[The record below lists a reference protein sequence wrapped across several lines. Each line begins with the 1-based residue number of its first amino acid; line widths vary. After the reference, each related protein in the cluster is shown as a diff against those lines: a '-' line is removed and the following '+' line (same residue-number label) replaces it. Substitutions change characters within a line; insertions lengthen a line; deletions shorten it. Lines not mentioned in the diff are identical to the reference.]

1 MAEPRTA
8 RIRLGEPGLA
18 TIEIDGQDVSD
29 AIRGFTLKGEV
40 DHRHRLTLDLLI
52 DTGEANGEVQA
63 HIPDAT
69 AAVLQSLGWTPPDG
83 WPAPT
88 PRLVKVDGILTNSDA
103 DTARE
108 ALRQTD
114 ADPHGRDAGMIVK
127 PYQEHGQTKW
137 VFRCWGTDDGC
148 DGWLGLG
155 HYTEASAQRERDR
168 HVAEEHGEQ
177 ATT

>member
-1 MAEPRTA
+1 MPEPRVA

-29 AIRGFTLKGEV
+29 AIRGFTLTSQVGN
-40 DHRHRLTLDLLI
+40 RHQLTLDLLI
-52 DTGEANGEVQA
+52 DTGEADGEVQA

-69 AAVLQSLGWTPPDG
+69 AALLRSLGWTPPDDRR
-83 WPAPT
+83 PT
-88 PRLVKVDGILTNSDA
+88 PRLVKVDGILTEGDA

-108 ALRQTD
+108 ALRQMD
-114 ADPHGRDAGMIVK
+114 ADPHGLKAGVIVK
-127 PYQEHGQTKW
+127 PYTEHGQTKW

-148 DGWLGLG
+148 DGYLSLDHTSESWA
-155 HYTEASAQRERDR
+155 ERARDR

-177 ATT
+177 VPT